1 MSQFHTTFQVSR
13 SALPRPSVPAVQRAL
28 RAVMTT
34 AATFAKALWYQRAQD
49 LRIRATGAYLQ
60 GIQDAA
66 VRVVSD
72 RAHGTSIELVFEI
85 VNSAPHAAIVEHG
98 HPAYSLPD
106 SIDWNSFSGSI
117 KRAKDG
123 TPYIN
128 VPFTHAAYASAAQR
142 QRQGLTVATV
152 KRMLPEDVY
161 REARALTPTTR
172 LGSGPVSR
180 IYEGAVA
187 PTGAIAQGMGRFV
200 QPDGRGGYRF
210 VEQLVRRDTYRQ
222 GGRLSVDMAGPAT
235 RMSPNGENVE
245 WWRGARAVAGRAA
258 GGVKLTNPA
267 WKTSKFQSLFRSTMD
282 GGGSRYMTIRTVT
295 PQSEGWRIPAQQGL
309 GVARQVA
316 GALNG
321 GPGHA
326 RLAQLLAKT
335 AADALLSGAP

>member
-1 MSQFHTTFQVSR
+1 MSQFRTTFQVSR
-13 SALPRPSVPAVQRAL
+13 SALPRPNVPAVQRAL
-28 RAVMTT
+28 HAVMAT

-49 LRIRATGAYLQ
+49 LRIRASGAYLQ

-72 RAHGTSIELVFEI
+72 KRNGANIELVFEI

-98 HPAYSLPD
+98 HPAFSLPE
-106 SIDWNSFSGSI
+106 SIDWNSFNGSI

-123 TPYIN
+123 TPYLNI
-128 VPFTHAAYASAAQR
+128 PFTHAAYASAAQR

-161 REARALTPTTR
+161 REALSLAPTTR
-172 LGSGPVSR
+172 LGTGPVSR
-180 IYEGAVA
+180 IYEGAVK
-187 PTGAIAQGMGRFV
+187 PTGAMGHGMGRFV
-200 QPDGRGGYRF
+200 QPTGNGGYRF
-210 VEQLVRRDTYRQ
+210 VTQHMRRDTYTR
-222 GGRLSVDMAGPAT
+222 GGRLDVGGVGPQT
-235 RMSPNGENVE
+235 RMSPSGENVE
-245 WWRGARAVAGRAA
+245 WWRGARAVTGRAR
-258 GGVKLTNPA
+258 GGAKLMNPA
-267 WKTSKFQSLFRSTMD
+267 WKGSKFGGLFRSTVA

-295 PQSEGWRIPAQQGL
+295 PHSEGWNIPAQQGL

-326 RLAQLLAKT
+326 RLSQLLAKT